1 MKKTTYFILFIILSA
16 LITYAGVD
24 LLKFSARSENGN
36 VVVSWQTV
44 TESNLNHFVVERKTV
59 NGSFME
65 LGNVSPRSDKNYEY
79 VDQSAFK
86 TSDQLYVYRLKIVDN
101 SGAVSYSQEVR
112 VTHSNISSVKRTWGS
127 IKALF
132 R

>member
-1 MKKTTYFILFIILSA
+1 MNKTKFFILFIILSA
-16 LITYAGVD
+16 IISYAGAE
-24 LLKFSARSENGN
+24 LLKFSARSQNGN
-36 VVVSWQTV
+36 VVVSWQTL

-101 SGAVSYSQEVR
+101 DGSVSYSEEKAVAHN
-112 VTHSNISSVKRTWGS
+112 VSSVKRTWGS

>member
-1 MKKTTYFILFIILSA
+1 MKKNKYLILFIILTA
-16 LITYAGVD
+16 LVTYAGVD
-24 LLKFSARSENGN
+24 LLKFTARSQNGN

-44 TESNLNHFVVERKTV
+44 SESNLNRFVVERKTV

-65 LGNVSPRSDKNYEY
+65 IGNVSPRSDRNYEY
-79 VDQSAFK
+79 IDQTAFK
-86 TSDQLYVYRLKIVDN
+86 TSDQLYVYHLKIIDN
-101 SGAVSYSQEVR
+101 DGSVSYSQEVS

>member
-1 MKKTTYFILFIILSA
+1 MA
-16 LITYAGVD
+16 
-24 LLKFSARSENGN
+24 
-36 VVVSWQTV
+36 
-44 TESNLNHFVVERKTV
+44 ESNLNRFVVERKTV

-65 LGNVSPRSDKNYEY
+65 LGNVAPRSDKNYEY

-86 TSDQLYVYRLKIVDN
+86 TSDQLYIYRLKIVDN
-101 SGAVSYSQEVR
+101 DGSVSYSEEKAVAHN
-112 VTHSNISSVKRTWGS
+112 VSNITKRTWGS

>member
-24 LLKFSARSENGN
+24 LLKFSARSQNGN

-44 TESNLNHFVVERKTV
+44 TESNLKHFVVERKTV
-59 NGSFME
+59 NGSFIE
-65 LGNVSPRSDKNYEY
+65 LGNVAPRSDKNYEY

-86 TSDQLYVYRLKIVDN
+86 TSDQLYVYQLKIVDN
-101 SGAVSYSQEVR
+101 DGSVSYSREIQVAHN
-112 VTHSNISSVKRTWGS
+112 VSSVKRTWGS

>member
-1 MKKTTYFILFIILSA
+1 MKKTTYIISFIILSA

-24 LLKFSARSENGN
+24 LLKFSARSQNGN

-44 TESNLNHFVVERKTV
+44 TESNLSHFVVERKTV

-101 SGAVSYSQEVR
+101 DGSVSYSEEKAVAHN
-112 VTHSNISSVKRTWGS
+112 VSSVKRTWGS